1 MKIRT
6 LQYYGLKKTTG
17 KPKSYNSLYFIYS
30 SPPEADQHDN
40 ILFLTNYSTSP
51 VLPAW
56 GYGGCYFSTK
66 YSYGS
71 QSPIRCFAISPF
83 QIIPDGSKYPF
94 WSK

>member
-56 GYGGCYFSTK
+56 
-66 YSYGS
+66 
-71 QSPIRCFAISPF
+71 
-83 QIIPDGSKYPF
+83 
-94 WSK
+94 